1 MGWGLRDPSAGA
13 AGAAAEVL
21 SGPGAGRPPRAAEA
35 HSGYLLQ
42 RRPGADEVQD
52 ELVGVLLHPGRD
64 VPIDL
69 QEGGRQGAEA
79 RLCEDSAGPPP
90 PGGCGL
96 RGLTTSL
103 PCATDSSRGDGSVA
117 APHRRGIKM
126 KLTHG
131 FKILGATL
139 APSGDRVS
147 HRWDNPAASAPAPGP
162 PSPCP
167 CHAVSLKGP

>member
-1 MGWGLRDPSAGA
+1 MRDPSAGA

-69 QEGGRQGAEA
+69 QEGGRPGAEA
-79 RLCEDSAGPPP
+79 QLCEDSAGPPH
-90 PGGCGL
+90 L
-96 RGLTTSL
+96 
-103 PCATDSSRGDGSVA
+103 AAVA
-117 APHRRGIKM
+117 
-126 KLTHG
+126 
-131 FKILGATL
+131 F
-139 APSGDRVS
+139 
-147 HRWDNPAASAPAPGP
+147 AASPPAFPAPRILLVETGP
-162 PSPCP
+162 WQRLIEEAS
-167 CHAVSLKGP
+167 K